1 MQGSLIQSFLRNEL
15 KDHSGRYFEDVL
27 KCSDG
32 ELERS
37 HDYIQ
42 WLFPLLVAS
51 SSVSGAPKISRD
63 EIEAIKQDAL
73 AIRNLIRAKDR
84 MLEFYGRSRH
94 WLVPHDHNHLRITR
108 IIRSLFLLVDR
119 DEAQDFLEAIMDIV
133 VRAGRPVSRKNIGYW
148 LDAADAKPLER

>member
-1 MQGSLIQSFLRNEL
+1 MQGSPIHSFLRNEL

-32 ELERS
+32 ELERW

-51 SSVSGAPKISRD
+51 SFVSGAPKMSKA
-63 EIEAIKQDAL
+63 EIEAIKRDAL
-73 AIRNLIRAKDR
+73 AIRNLLRAKDR
-84 MLEFYGRSRH
+84 MLEFFGRNKH
-94 WLVPHDHNHLRITR
+94 WLVHHDHNHLRITR

-119 DEAQDFLEAIMDIV
+119 DEAQEFLEAIMDIV
-133 VRAGRPVSRKNIGYW
+133 VRAGRPVSRKNIEYW
-148 LDAADAKPLER
+148 LDAADARPLEL